1 MWPGH
6 ENNVD
11 PGEVEEVFVGDGD
24 EEEVQ
29 ILSPIPNK
37 GVNDDDVEVIQKY
50 LIRFISSRQNFFNF
64 FLQRNKFNLKKKV

>member
-1 MWPGH
+1 LEALWPGH
-6 ENNVD
+6 DNNQD

-37 GVNDDDVEVIQKY
+37 GLSDDDVEVIQKY
-50 LIRFISSRQNFFNF
+50 LIRFISSMQNFFNF
-64 FLQRNKFNLKKKV
+64 FLTKKQI